1 MSARHPLRRKAT
13 AVPESYSP
21 GVLAAIAFC
30 PSPPLL
36 VPELA
41 AGAAAELD
49 PLRAACA
56 GAVRRLLDAAPDELV
71 VLGTGPVTSW
81 FPAPAGMSRL
91 GRDRNLSRGGKTAP
105 PRTSF
110 STGPFAK

>member
-49 PLRAACA
+49 GLCAACS
-56 GAVRRLLDAAPDELV
+56 
-71 VLGTGPVTSW
+71 T
-81 FPAPAGMSRL
+81 PAPTISSSSERAR
-91 GRDRNLSRGGKTAP
+91 
-105 PRTSF
+105 
-110 STGPFAK
+110 